1 MKVAKDERV
10 KQVAVGA
17 GILMTIAIL
26 VPSALLGWRLVPGL
40 WGEWLG
46 TVIGLLTTP
55 FVMETSF
62 VIFGIILVITI
73 NHWRRVEQGDDFV
86 FLEQVNEREVPRDL
100 PDHARW
106 ALYREKPQDPI
117 ALSLLEKAEG
127 ALAIGD
133 YAMATQ
139 WISDME
145 SPELEQCETLGLRIW
160 LAEATGKTELLAELK
175 AERAHRLGK
184 LS

>member
-1 MKVAKDERV
+1 MSEVKDERV
-10 KQVAVGA
+10 KQVVVGA
-17 GILMTIAIL
+17 GVLMTIAVL
-26 VPSALLGWRLVPGL
+26 VPSALVGWRLVPGI

-46 TVIGLLTTP
+46 MVIGLMTTP
-55 FVMETSF
+55 FVMETTF
-62 VIFGIILVITI
+62 VILGIVLIITI
-73 NHWRRVEQGDDFV
+73 NHWRRIKEGDDFV
-86 FLEQVNEREVPRDL
+86 FLEQIDAQDAPKDL
-100 PDHARW
+100 PDHAKW

-127 ALAIGD
+127 ALAISD

-139 WISDME
+139 WISEMD
-145 SPELEQCETLGLRIW
+145 STELKQVETLNLRIE
-160 LAEATGKTELLAELK
+160 LAEATGKTELFAELK